1 MSLFSNK
8 KNNPYW
14 IQKTHLLKADEF
26 ICSACGYKAKSA
38 KKTCPNC
45 GTVIS
50 KVKYDA
56 SWAEE
61 AELLDAIWD
70 DD

>member
-26 ICSACGYKAKSA
+26 ICSVCGYKAKSA
-38 KKTCPNC
+38 KKNMPQLRSSNFK
-45 GTVIS
+45 GEI
-50 KVKYDA
+50 
-56 SWAEE
+56 
-61 AELLDAIWD
+61 
-70 DD
+70 